1 MSEIAWP
8 SRMQVLEVGPR
19 DGLQN
24 IDAPIDT
31 GTKVALVNALLGL
44 GFDRIEA
51 VSFVHPRAVPQM
63 ADAEAVMAGLERG
76 GSDTRIVG
84 LVPNVRG
91 VRRALEAGVDELN
104 FVLSA
109 TESQDRWNLNRS
121 LAGSLRLLEEALT
134 ETGAAGLPMRVT
146 ISTAFGCP
154 YEGYVPPERVLEL
167 ARRCADLGAEEI
179 CLGDTTGMATPRQV
193 RHLFESL
200 GDQLPHIRRAV
211 HLHNTRGTGAANL
224 LAAMATG
231 VDIFDASLGGLGG
244 CPFAPGA
251 TGNVCT
257 EDMLHMLHGM
267 GVPTGVDLVGLLDV
281 ARAFESRLGVHLP
294 GQLLRAGPT
303 LDGIL

>member
-1 MSEIAWP
+1 
-8 SRMQVLEVGPR
+8 MQVLEVGPR

-24 IDAPIDT
+24 IDTPIDT
-31 GTKVALVNALLGL
+31 ETKVALVNALLKL

-76 GSDTRIVG
+76 DSPTRIVG

-91 VRRALEAGVDELN
+91 VRRALNAGVDELN

-121 LAGSLRLLEEALT
+121 LAGSLALLEEALALSV
-134 ETGAAGLPMRVT
+134 EAGVAMRVT

-154 YEGYVPPERVLEL
+154 YEGHVPEARVLDL
-167 ARRCADLGAEEI
+167 AARCADLGASEI
-179 CLGDTTGMATPRQV
+179 CLGDTTGMANPLQV
-193 RHLFESL
+193 RRLFSALEER
-200 GDQLPHIRRAV
+200 LPRVRRAV

-257 EDMLHMLHGM
+257 EDMVHMLHGM
-267 GVPTGVDLVGLLDV
+267 DVATGVDLVGLMDV
-281 ARAFESRLGVHLP
+281 ARAFESRLGMHLP

-303 LDGIL
+303 LDGVLA